1 MNRPQTYCYCMN
13 QQPKYTL
20 WMMVMLAA
28 ISLAAGCATTP
39 KAPDNSAR
47 AAELTDQA
55 NALKETGNLEL
66 AMELFQEALALD
78 HENVDAHVGVGD
90 LHQLTGNYEEAAK
103 EYEVARDIK
112 PDSYDVNFKLGLA
125 YHLLNRLRDA
135 IRTYL
140 AALTINPSSLEANL
154 NLATAYLQV
163 GEPSLALPYAQR
175 AVELDPDHQSARV
188 NLGAI
193 HATLGEHEKALEQY
207 RAAAAIN
214 TEFDEHVAINLASA
228 ELKSGSPAKAA
239 ELLNRIVE
247 KKPTSTYYER
257 LGYAQ
262 YKLENLDASLTAYEK
277 ALELD
282 PDNTAALNGLGVNLM
297 TRYIQQNRNSIK
309 LRNRAVEAWQKSV
322 RLNRDQPKILDLI
335 SRYSRL

>member
-1 MNRPQTYCYCMN
+1 MN
-13 QQPKYTL
+13 QQPKNTL
-20 WMMVMLAA
+20 WMMMMLAA
-28 ISLAAGCATTP
+28 LSLAAGCATTP
-39 KAPDNSAR
+39 RTSTKSAK
-47 AAELTDQA
+47 AAELAAQA
-55 NALKETGNLEL
+55 QALQETGNLEL

-90 LHQLTGNYEEAAK
+90 LHQLTGNYTEAAK
-103 EYEVARDIK
+103 QYETARDLK

-163 GEPSLALPYAQR
+163 GEPRLALPYAQR
-175 AVELDPDHQSARV
+175 AVELDPDHQAARV

-193 HATLGEHEKALEQY
+193 YATLGQHEKALDQY
-207 RAAAAIN
+207 RAAEATSSA
-214 TEFDEHVAINLASA
+214 FDEHVAVNLASA
-228 ELKSGSPAKAA
+228 ELKSGSPRKAA
-239 ELLNRIVE
+239 DLLNRLVKE
-247 KKPTSTYYER
+247 KPTATYYER

-262 YKLENLDASLTAYEK
+262 YKLGNLDASLEAYEQ
-277 ALELD
+277 ALAMDGE
-282 PDNTAALNGLGVNLM
+282 NTAALNGLGVNLM
-297 TRYIQQNRNSIK
+297 TRYIQQNRDSLK
-309 LRNRAVEAWQKSV
+309 LRNRAVDAWQKSV
-322 RLNRDQPKILDLI
+322 RLDRDQPKILDLI